1 MFVKIKNLYLN
12 IIQHVLQWKHIK
24 KYVIIGDKKYHNRTT
39 LMYRSHILVM
49 KSYQQNTGLKK
60 KRWSGPDKNLQIY
73 EYTNIKEDNCSEMYL
88 RD

>member
-1 MFVKIKNLYLN
+1 
-12 IIQHVLQWKHIK
+12 
-24 KYVIIGDKKYHNRTT
+24 
-39 LMYRSHILVM
+39 M

-88 RD
+88 SD